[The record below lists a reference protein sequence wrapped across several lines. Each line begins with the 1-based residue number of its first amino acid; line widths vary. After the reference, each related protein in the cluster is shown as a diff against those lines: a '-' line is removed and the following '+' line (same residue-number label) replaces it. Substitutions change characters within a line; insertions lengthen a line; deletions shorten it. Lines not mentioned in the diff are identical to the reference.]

1 MIRRAWL
8 PIALLAVWEIGAR
21 LGWINSTLL
30 PPPSQIATALV
41 DWARDGALVLDAL
54 ASVGRVVAGFA
65 LAAILGISVG
75 ALVALLPVVRRNVVP
90 VIELLRPIPPIAWI
104 PMAILWF
111 GIGTT
116 SAVFIVCVGGFFP
129 IVTATMHG
137 IAHVRR
143 ETIQTA
149 RSLGAGQWLTVT
161 HVVLPAA
168 LPDILSGVRTGLG
181 SAWMSLIAAE
191 LVASQSGLG
200 YRIQLSRLFLR
211 SDSVV
216 AGLLVIGLLGVAMSL
231 GLRALERRLTIW
243 NGATLGAD
251 AVLGGRPVEQPQAG
265 R

>member
-8 PIALLAVWEIGAR
+8 PLGLLAVWEIGAR
-21 LGWINSTLL
+21 LGWIGSTIL
-30 PPPSQIATALV
+30 PPPGEIAAATV
-41 DWARDGALVLDAL
+41 DWARDGVLIRDAL
-54 ASVGRVVAGFA
+54 ASVGRVAAGFA
-65 LAAILGISVG
+65 LAVILGVG
-75 ALVALLPVVRRNVVP
+75 VGTPVALLPVVRRNLLP
-90 VIELLRPIPPIAWI
+90 LIELLRPIPPIAWI

-111 GIGTT
+111 GIGSA

-129 IVTATMHG
+129 IFTATMHG
-137 IAHVRR
+137 IARVRR
-143 ETIQTA
+143 ETIHTA
-149 RSLGAGQWLTVT
+149 RCLGAGRWLTVT
-161 HVVLPAA
+161 DVVLPAA

-216 AGLLVIGLLGVAMSL
+216 AGMLVIGILGVAMSV

-243 NGATLGAD
+243 NGATLGTD
-251 AVLGGRPVEQPQAG
+251 ATLGGRPVERPSAG

>member
-1 MIRRAWL
+1 
-8 PIALLAVWEIGAR
+8 
-21 LGWINSTLL
+21 
-30 PPPSQIATALV
+30 
-41 DWARDGALVLDAL
+41 
-54 ASVGRVVAGFA
+54 
-65 LAAILGISVG
+65 
-75 ALVALLPVVRRNVVP
+75 VALLPVVRRNVLP
-90 VIELLRPIPPIAWI
+90 LIELLRPIPPIAWI

-111 GIGTT
+111 GIGTA

-149 RSLGAGQWLTVT
+149 RCLGAGQWLTVT

-200 YRIQLSRLFLR
+200 YRIQLARLFLR

-216 AGLLVIGLLGVAMSL
+216 AGMLVIGILGVAMSL
-231 GLRALERRLTIW
+231 ALRAIERRLTVW
-243 NGATLGAD
+243 NGATLGTD
-251 AVLGGRPVEQPQAG
+251 AALGGRPVERASAG